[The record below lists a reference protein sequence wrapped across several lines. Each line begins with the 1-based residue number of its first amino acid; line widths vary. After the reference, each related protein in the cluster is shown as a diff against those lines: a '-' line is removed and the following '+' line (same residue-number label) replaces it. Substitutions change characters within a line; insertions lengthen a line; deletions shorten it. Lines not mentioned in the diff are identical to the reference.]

1 MCTIRLSA
9 VAVLVVVLRAQTPDD
24 SFRFAL
30 TGDSII
36 GRRLSVYD
44 EPIYL
49 QMFEEIRSAD
59 ATFTNFEILVH
70 NFEFAGAPVSG
81 GTYMGAPP
89 WVIDE
94 LKWAGFRLFGIAN
107 NHSFDFGTEG
117 LLSNIHYLRQAG
129 VVFAGAGENLARARA
144 PGYLD
149 TRKGRVALIACAST
163 FSVLSSAGEQRP
175 DLKGRPGLNPL
186 RFKTTYSVEPS
197 TLASLRVLARSAN
210 PDQPGGSSDELRFL
224 GAFFRAGDKV
234 SVKTEPDPR
243 DLEGILAS
251 IREARRQSDWVMV
264 SIHAHEGAPYDRE
277 KPAEFLVSFAH
288 AAIDAGADVFVGH
301 GPHVLRGIEIY
312 KGKPIFY
319 SLANFIFENDLVQ
332 FQPQENY
339 DQFGLPLTAT
349 PADFYDA
356 RSGKDTRGFPADQ
369 KFWESIVAEAVFNN
383 KHELTGVE
391 LQPVVLGF
399 GNGRTHRGRPI
410 PASSDAAVSILDR
423 VAKLSSS
430 FGTRVAVQGGKGV
443 VAVHERARAAAR

>member
-1 MCTIRLSA
+1 MPII
-9 VAVLVVVLRAQTPDD
+9 TP
-24 SFRFAL
+24 
-30 TGDSII
+30 
-36 GRRLSVYD
+36 
-44 EPIYL
+44 
-49 QMFEEIRSAD
+49 
-59 ATFTNFEILVH
+59 
-70 NFEFAGAPVSG
+70 
-81 GTYMGAPP
+81 
-89 WVIDE
+89 
-94 LKWAGFRLFGIAN
+94 
-107 NHSFDFGTEG
+107 FDFGTEG

-186 RFKTTYSVEPS
+186 RFKTTYTVEPS

-210 PDQPGGSSDELRFL
+210 PDQAGGSPDELRFL
-224 GAFFRAGDKV
+224 GAFFRAGDKA

-264 SIHAHEGAPYDRE
+264 SIHAHEGAPGDRE

-288 AAIDAGADVFVGH
+288 AAIDAGADLFVGH

-339 DQFGLPLTAT
+339 DQFSLPLTAT

-356 RSGKDTRGFPADQ
+356 RSGKDTRSFPADQ
-369 KFWESIVAEAVFNN
+369 KFWESIVAGVVFNN
-383 KHELTGVE
+383 KHELTGIE
-391 LQPVVLGF
+391 LQPIVLGF

-410 PASSDAAVSILDR
+410 PASSDAAASILDR

-430 FGTRVAVQGGKGV
+430 FGTKVAVQDGKGV
-443 VAVHERARAAAR
+443 VAVHEKAQATAR